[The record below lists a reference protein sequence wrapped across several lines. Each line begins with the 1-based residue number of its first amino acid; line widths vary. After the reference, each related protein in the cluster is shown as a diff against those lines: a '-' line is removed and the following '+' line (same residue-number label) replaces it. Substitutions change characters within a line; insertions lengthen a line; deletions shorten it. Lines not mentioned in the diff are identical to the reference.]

1 MGNTSLR
8 PLYVPAKNYLTQA
21 TPGCFQVMVVP
32 AQPDTLV
39 KGRELGILGRP
50 WLKTYYTLMKN
61 PTPWLNIGYLG
72 VAPLKCSNSSVS
84 YGDGAVILA
93 ADDPAID
100 GNAES
105 DVTVSSSNGDD
116 DDLSTGTIVSIAA
129 AGVTSLGVVI
139 VVAFVIRE
147 CIKKP

>member
-1 MGNTSLR
+1 LQEEFAERLPPLPFHFFTFDSPNDFETGAMGNTSLR

-72 VAPLKCSNSSVS
+72 VAPLKCSNSSVRC
-84 YGDGAVILA
+84 
-93 ADDPAID
+93 
-100 GNAES
+100 
-105 DVTVSSSNGDD
+105 TC
-116 DDLSTGTIVSIAA
+116 
-129 AGVTSLGVVI
+129 
-139 VVAFVIRE
+139 VAWSCAWHV
-147 CIKKP
+147 